1 VAHLIVDLLR
11 FARSE
16 LVRSLDG
23 VTDDE
28 GLRRFGPMNSISWTV
43 GHLADQEQRYWLER
57 RGESLAAPGLNDLVG
72 YGKPASTPQLSEMWD
87 AWRRVTAASDPYLDS
102 LTNADLL
109 EFPIWRGKTIDES
122 VGTLLLRVNDHYW
135 FHIGEAQAVRQMLGH
150 TNLPDFVG
158 DIGDQA
164 PYRPEAQR

>member
-23 VTDDE
+23 VTDEE
-28 GLRRFGPMNSISWTV
+28 GVRRFGSMNSISWMV

-57 RGESLAAPGLNDLVG
+57 RGEHLVVPGLNDLVG
-72 YGKPASTPQLSEMWD
+72 YGKPASTPLLSEMWE
-87 AWRRVTAASDPYLDS
+87 AWRGVTAGTDSYLDS
-102 LTNADLL
+102 LSIPDLL
-109 EFPIWRGKTIDES
+109 EFPTWRGKTIDES
-122 VGTLLLRVNDHYW
+122 VGTLILRVNDHYW

-150 TNLPDFVG
+150 TGLPDFVG
-158 DIGDQA
+158 DIGEKA
-164 PYRPEAQR
+164 PYRPEAE